1 MTDHTYI
8 QEAGVPTDELIQ
20 AISEVMEIYDTTA
33 GWEDYVLRAR
43 GILTIES
50 ETAYTQLEGKLHP
63 LGFTPLFRMEGEKHV
78 VLLTHGVAQPKPSNP
93 SVNIVLFAITLVSV
107 LFAGSLQGGG
117 AVGEIPFAEGADFS
131 IWPVVR
137 MLWTGWPFAASLLGI
152 LLAHEMGHYFAARWH
167 GAPVTLPY
175 FIPLPTGFL
184 GTMGAV
190 IRMKAPIRNRRA
202 LLDIGVAGPLAGL
215 VVALPVVIVGLEL
228 SEVSVLPTGDFLLE
242 GNSILYLLAKLLVH
256 GEFLPK
262 PDTYGGVSPLLYWVV
277 FFFTGQPAPLGGVDV
292 LIHPV
297 ALAGWAGLLVTGLNL
312 IPAGQLDGGHVLY
325 VLIGRTVSKWQ
336 PLIIGGLILLGL
348 VWRGWW
354 FWAVLI
360 YMFGRQHP
368 QLLDEITPLDPRR
381 RNVALGT
388 LLLFIFV
395 IVPIPLQVY

>member
-1 MTDHTYI
+1 VNDQTYI
-8 QEAGVPTDELIQ
+8 QETGVPTDELIQ

-43 GILTIES
+43 GRLTIES
-50 ETAYTQLEGKLHP
+50 ESAYTQLEGRLRP
-63 LGFTPLFRMEGEKHV
+63 LGFTPLFRMEGEEHV
-78 VLLTHGVAQPKPSNP
+78 VLLTHGVAQPRPSNP
-93 SVNIVLFAITLVSV
+93 SVNIVLFAITLLSV
-107 LFAGSLQGGG
+107 LFAGSLQGG

-131 IWPVVR
+131 VWPIAR

-228 SEVSVLPTGDFLLE
+228 SEVSALPTGDFLLE

-262 PDTYGGVSPLLYWVV
+262 PATYGGVPPLLYWVV

-297 ALAGWAGLLVTGLNL
+297 ALAGWVGLLVTGLNL

-325 VLIGRTVSKWQ
+325 VLLGRTVSKWQ
-336 PLIIGGLILLGL
+336 PLIIGGLLLLGL

-360 YMFGRQHP
+360 YMFGREHP
-368 QLLDEITPLDPRR
+368 QLLDEITPLDPGR

-388 LLLFIFV
+388 LLLFIIV

>member
-1 MTDHTYI
+1 
-8 QEAGVPTDELIQ
+8 
-20 AISEVMEIYDTTA
+20 MEIYDTTA